1 MKIVIV
7 ATLQDSYENFI
18 PYINNMI
25 MPLNTLAYLIFTI
38 YSVIVRCVLLLIVFY
53 SFEEIKLLRPN
64 QVP

>member
-1 MKIVIV
+1 MKIIIV
-7 ATLQDSYENFI
+7 TTLQDSYENFI

-25 MPLNTLAYLIFTI
+25 MPVNILAYLIFTM
-38 YSVIVRCVLLLIVFY
+38 YLVIVRYVLLLIVFY